1 MYTYTKCL
9 LRTILPH
16 NGRRR
21 RYEPFFSLTSRETLP
36 LWSCFHAF
44 ILSTRNVIQRS
55 LKMLPRILQ
64 RLLVV
69 CRVKIAMYEFDK
81 SVEVLRRHRV
91 ILLIEVVDVAIQ
103 NFDEE
108 LHGYSGIHT
117 SISNAQ
123 GTLEAFKNA
132 FAIAVELQ

>member
-1 MYTYTKCL
+1 
-9 LRTILPH
+9 
-16 NGRRR
+16 
-21 RYEPFFSLTSRETLP
+21 
-36 LWSCFHAF
+36 
-44 ILSTRNVIQRS
+44 
-55 LKMLPRILQ
+55 MLPRILQ